1 MTKTPKTKRRTI
13 TQHIRR
19 ARSKERLLELAEKW
33 INDWEAE
40 QTGLIDRLGNAV
52 ARDDYDEECICT
64 GQLRA
69 ITEKRFNGLKNSARE
84 IIGRI
89 HDATADTETN
99 QERPSCRENDP
110 ETGR

>member
-1 MTKTPKTKRRTI
+1 MTNTTKTKRRTI

-89 HDATADTETN
+89 
-99 QERPSCRENDP
+99 NDGNDNTG
-110 ETGR
+110 TGRN